1 MSFAGGPE
9 ASEASE
15 GRSVDGG
22 YLAAFSLL
30 NMIQNLILDLTIT
43 FETLDTGVQQTT
55 MHQAIQIQLLYQ
67 LVYNMISFVI
77 QINQDDPGR
86 FKMSKR

>member
-1 MSFAGGPE
+1 MGWVSFAGGPE

-30 NMIQNLILDLTIT
+30 NMIQNMILDLTIT
-43 FETLDTGVQQTT
+43 FETRYLQPEGVSEMIDTGVQQTT

-67 LVYNMISFVI
+67 LV
-77 QINQDDPGR
+77 
-86 FKMSKR
+86 

>member
-22 YLAAFSLL
+22 YLAAFSLF
-30 NMIQNLILDLTIT
+30 NMIQNMILDLTIT
-43 FETLDTGVQQTT
+43 FETRYLQPEGVGEMIDTGVQQTT

-67 LVYNMISFVI
+67 LV
-77 QINQDDPGR
+77 
-86 FKMSKR
+86 